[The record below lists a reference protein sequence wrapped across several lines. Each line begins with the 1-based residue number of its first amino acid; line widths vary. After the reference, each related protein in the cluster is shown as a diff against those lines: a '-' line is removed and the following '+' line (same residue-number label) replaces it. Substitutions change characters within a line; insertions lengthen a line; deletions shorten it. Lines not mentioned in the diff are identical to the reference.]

1 MIHLHWKKGSDMRLY
16 VMLMFLGLYLLFFG
30 MVASSL
36 MNNDRVVKG
45 LINGDEETKAK
56 VKDGFDFMKELESL

>member
-1 MIHLHWKKGSDMRLY
+1 MIGLHWKKGSNMRLY

-36 MNNDRVVKG
+36 MSQEGVVQG
-45 LINGDEETKAK
+45 IS
-56 VKDGFDFMKELESL
+56 ESLEIGLK

>member
-1 MIHLHWKKGSDMRLY
+1 MRLY